1 MILRVILPAIALSA
15 LVAIVRPLLGVP
27 GLILPAV
34 PLLAVLLCARNAPR
48 ARYRIAAVG
57 CGIAAGVP
65 LAGSLVVPA
74 MSLVALGALAHA
86 TRLLIPRDRWLLLI
100 INATI
105 FAAADFGIVNVL
117 AGASAIS
124 TLDFA
129 GWTGAVSG
137 LLLTGV
143 ASCGLDQLVARRPRL
158 RHALERP

>member
-1 MILRVILPAIALSA
+1 VILRVIVPAIALSA
-15 LVAIVRPLLGVP
+15 LVGIAKPLLGVA
-27 GLILPAV
+27 GLGLPAV

-48 ARYRIAAVG
+48 PRYRLAAVG
-57 CGIAAGVP
+57 CGVAAGVP
-65 LAGSLVVPA
+65 YAGLLLVPA

-86 TRLLIPRDRWLLLI
+86 TRLLVPRDRWLAQI
-100 INATI
+100 ISATI
-105 FAAADFGIVNVL
+105 FATADFAFVNVL

-124 TLDFA
+124 TLGLA

-143 ASCGLDQLVARRPRL
+143 VSCALDQLVARRPRL